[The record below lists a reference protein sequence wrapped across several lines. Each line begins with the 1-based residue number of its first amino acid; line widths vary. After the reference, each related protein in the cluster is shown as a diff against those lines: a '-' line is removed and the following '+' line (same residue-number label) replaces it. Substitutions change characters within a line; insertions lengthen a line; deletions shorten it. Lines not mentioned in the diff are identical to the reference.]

1 MNSSLKV
8 SDAEVAGKRAEAYGF
23 FSQFYLEYLTPQF
36 IETINNGSVLNTF
49 SMAEGSEGYELLKK
63 FVSVAKGIDNVQD
76 ELETEFSRLFC
87 LSSGAG
93 CHESIYLD
101 KKQRVGGKCTMK
113 VKKFY
118 DKYAADI
125 SKDAI
130 VIADHIGME
139 LSFLDFLCKRE
150 AESRESNNKE
160 IAMNCLDAQKEFID
174 NHICKWI
181 DNFVSEVV
189 EKAAYDFYKAI
200 AFMTRDWLRDDRE
213 WLSEGVEGAS
223 V

>member
-1 MNSSLKV
+1 MKTSV
-8 SDAEVAGKRAEAYGF
+8 EISDAEAARKRAEAYGF

-36 IETINNGSVLNTF
+36 IETINNESVLDAF

-63 FVSVAKGIDNVQD
+63 FVSVAKGINKIQN
-76 ELETEFSRLFC
+76 ELETEFTRLFC

-101 KKQRVGGKCTMK
+101 EKQRVGGKCTME

-118 DKYAADI
+118 DKYAAEI

-130 VIADHIGME
+130 VTADHIGME

-150 AESRESNNKE
+150 AESWESNNKE
-160 IAMNCLDAQKEFID
+160 IAMNCLNAQKEFSD

-181 DNFVSEVV
+181 DNFVSEVK
-189 EKAAYDFYKAI
+189 EKATYDFYKAI
-200 AFMTRDWLRDDRE
+200 AFMTRDWLRDDKE
-213 WLSEGVEGAS
+213 WLSEGVTGGKA
-223 V
+223 